1 MKIKVCAQ
9 NRDKISGAISE
20 VQSKAR
26 TRTISADTITDYC
39 ESLADSY
46 RMIPKKALHGSTFS
60 VDPFAQHFPNAY
72 KGIPESTQ
80 FSLLYSH
87 GQFYLTRLVR
97 DRTKSESLT
106 VVANLSEDAQ
116 VALLTAF
123 TYPTK
128 YGI

>member
-26 TRTISADTITDYC
+26 TRTISVDTITDYC
-39 ESLADSY
+39 ESLANSY
-46 RMIPKKALHGSTFS
+46 RMIPRKALHGSTFS

-72 KGIPESTQ
+72 KGIPESTH
-80 FSLLYSH
+80 FELTYSN
-87 GQFYLTRLVR
+87 GNFFLTNLVR
-97 DRTKSESLT
+97 GKTKSESLT

>member
-9 NRDKISGAISE
+9 NRDKISGAIAE

-39 ESLADSY
+39 DSLADSY
-46 RMIPKKALHGSTFS
+46 GMIPKKALHGSTFS

-87 GQFYLTRLVR
+87 GQFYLIRLVR

-116 VALLTAF
+116 AALLTAY

>member
-26 TRTISADTITDYC
+26 TRTISVDTITDYC
-39 ESLADSY
+39 ESLANSY
-46 RMIPKKALHGSTFS
+46 RMIPKKSLHGSTFF

-87 GQFYLTRLVR
+87 GQFYLIRLVR
-97 DRTKSESLT
+97 DRTKSESHT

-116 VALLTAF
+116 AALLTAF
-123 TYPTK
+123 TFPTK

>member
-26 TRTISADTITDYC
+26 TRTISVDTITDYC
-39 ESLADSY
+39 ESLANSY
-46 RMIPKKALHGSTFS
+46 RMIPRKALHGSTFS

-87 GQFYLTRLVR
+87 GQFYLIRLVR
-97 DRTKSESLT
+97 DRTKSESHT

-116 VALLTAF
+116 AALLTAF